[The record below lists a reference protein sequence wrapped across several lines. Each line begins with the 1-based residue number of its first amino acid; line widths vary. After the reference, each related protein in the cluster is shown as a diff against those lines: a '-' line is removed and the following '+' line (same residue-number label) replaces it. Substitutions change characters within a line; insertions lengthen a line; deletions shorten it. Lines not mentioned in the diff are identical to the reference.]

1 MASIDTLKELR
12 NIDKDDILG
21 ALGLQAKRSAIE
33 YVLPV
38 LGIFS
43 AGLLTGI
50 GAGLLLAPKTGQELR
65 RDLSRRV
72 GEVRDRAVETVNEG
86 IEEASAH

>member
-12 NIDKDDILG
+12 NIDKEDILG
-21 ALGLQAKRSAIE
+21 ALGLQAKRSAME
-33 YVLPV
+33 YILPV
-38 LGIFS
+38 LGIFG

-50 GAGLLLAPKTGQELR
+50 GAGMLLAPKAGRELR
-65 RDLSRRV
+65 RDLTRRV
-72 GEVRDRAVETVNEG
+72 SEVRDRAVEAANEG